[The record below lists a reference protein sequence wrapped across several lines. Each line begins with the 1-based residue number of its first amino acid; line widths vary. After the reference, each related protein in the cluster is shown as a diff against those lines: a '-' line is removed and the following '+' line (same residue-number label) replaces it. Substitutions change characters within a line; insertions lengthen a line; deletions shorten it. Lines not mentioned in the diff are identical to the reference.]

1 MTEPR
6 EPEQIRQDCARKLE
20 DVEVSGQFSAIL
32 ACLLDQEWTTSP
44 RIEELFL
51 SPDHCL
57 VARVAGQASH
67 KTFLGAEKDLVRN
80 IHGVAEVAELD
91 GDELGYLLG
100 RVAKI
105 KRIE

>member
-1 MTEPR
+1 MAEPR
-6 EPEQIRQDCARKLE
+6 EPDQIRQDCARKLS
-20 DVEVSGQFSAIL
+20 EVKVSDQFTAIL
-32 ACLLDQEWTTSP
+32 ACLLEEDWTTP

-57 VARVAGQASH
+57 VARVAGQTSH

-80 IHGVAEVAELD
+80 IHGVAKVAELD

>member
-6 EPEQIRQDCARKLE
+6 EPDQIRQDCARKLQE
-20 DVEVSGQFSAIL
+20 VQVSGQFTAIL
-32 ACLLDQEWTTSP
+32 GCLLDEKDWTSP
-44 RIEELFL
+44 PIEELFL

-57 VARVAGQASH
+57 VARVAGQVSH

-80 IHGVAEVAELD
+80 IHGVAKVAELD